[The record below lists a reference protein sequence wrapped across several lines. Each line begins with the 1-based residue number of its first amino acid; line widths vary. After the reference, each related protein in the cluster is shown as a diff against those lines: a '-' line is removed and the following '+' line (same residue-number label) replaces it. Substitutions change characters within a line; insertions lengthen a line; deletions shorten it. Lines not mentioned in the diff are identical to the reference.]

1 VTKRTIAGVTIRKIG
16 HTGAAY
22 LIDANGDERALFLYP
37 FTAGDVVGAAHH
49 LSGS

>member
-1 VTKRTIAGVTIRKIG
+1 MKVRYIT

-37 FTAGDVVGAAHH
+37 FTTDQVVVRRTGT
-49 LSGS
+49 